1 LEQPW
6 YKRIAYRL
14 AGEAS
19 NQMLVNYGHIF
30 AMYLIVKELTI
41 EEFVENI
48 TANMSA
54 FKEYLARYLKSE
66 EGATDG
72 KEL

>member
-1 LEQPW
+1 
-6 YKRIAYRL
+6 
-14 AGEAS
+14 
-19 NQMLVNYGHIF
+19 MLLNYGHIL
-30 AMYLIVKELTI
+30 AMYLIMKELTI